1 MSINLLNCCQTFYTT
16 NSSTNKYK
24 IYISLLPY
32 CIITCTYILHVSITT
47 WANFIYHSHN
57 GIKVTTFLLN
67 DTTDNIDPQVKDY
80 HKLSMRSSGSM
91 LSEDLFDAVEDA
103 VPPLFILTGLSDLE
117 VNNKIL

>member
-1 MSINLLNCCQTFYTT
+1 MYQSLHGLTSFNL
-16 NSSTNKYK
+16 
-24 IYISLLPY
+24 
-32 CIITCTYILHVSITT
+32 
-47 WANFIYHSHN
+47 SHG

-103 VPPLFILTGLSDLE
+103 VPPLFILTGLSDLG
-117 VNNKIL
+117 VNNTIM